1 MIVRIMG
8 EGQVEIGD
16 DQITGLNALD
26 AEVEQAVESADH
38 DAFALALGAL
48 LDAVRRS
55 GRPLGDDELCD
66 SDLVLPPS
74 DASLEEVRAL
84 LGEEGLVPD

>member
-8 EGQVEIGD
+8 EGQVEVGD
-16 DQITGLNALD
+16 DQLAGLNALD
-26 AEVEQAVESADH
+26 AEVEKAVQSGDH
-38 DAFALALGAL
+38 DAFVMALGAL

-55 GRPLGDDELCD
+55 GHPLGDDELCD
-66 SDLVLPPS
+66 SDLVLPPAE
-74 DASLEEVRAL
+74 ASLEEVRAM